1 MGTCEMCGNERIS
14 TKKAIVSNT
23 VVQSCS
29 RCIESMS
36 LRIKYDAPAVNNE
49 TSEISVVQ
57 GKGITGIDIMT
68 KESNELIPG
77 FNKKIIQSRKIKNW
91 TQQDLARRINE
102 KINVIQKIEG
112 GSRPQDSVLVKIEKI
127 LDLQLLVELSTPNSR
142 MIAKSDSK
150 EMTIADISNQEAKS
164 EFVKKNKKK
173 MRRLGVSRRTS
184 RKRSEKI
191 D

>member
-49 TSEISVVQ
+49 TSEKSVVQ

-77 FNKKIIQSRKIKNW
+77 FNKKIIESRKIKNW

>member
-36 LRIKYDAPAVNNE
+36 LRFKYDAPAVNNE

-77 FNKKIIQSRKIKNW
+77 FNKKIIESRKIKNW

-112 GSRPQDSVLVKIEKI
+112 GSRPQDSVLVKIDKI

>member
-36 LRIKYDAPAVNNE
+36 LRIKYDTPAVNNE

-77 FNKKIIQSRKIKNW
+77 FNKKIIESRKIKNW

>member
-1 MGTCEMCGNERIS
+1 M
-14 TKKAIVSNT
+14 
-23 VVQSCS
+23 
-29 RCIESMS
+29 
-36 LRIKYDAPAVNNE
+36 
-49 TSEISVVQ
+49 
-57 GKGITGIDIMT
+57 
-68 KESNELIPG
+68 
-77 FNKKIIQSRKIKNW
+77 
-91 TQQDLARRINE
+91 
-102 KINVIQKIEG
+102 
-112 GSRPQDSVLVKIEKI
+112 VKIEKI

>member
-77 FNKKIIQSRKIKNW
+77 FNKKIIESRKIKNW

>member
-112 GSRPQDSVLVKIEKI
+112 GSRPQDSVLIKIEKI

>member
-23 VVQSCS
+23 IVQSCS

-36 LRIKYDAPAVNNE
+36 LKIKYDAPAINNE
-49 TSEISVVQ
+49 SKDISIVQ
-57 GKGITGIDIMT
+57 GKGITGMDIMT
-68 KESNELIPG
+68 KEAKELIPG
-77 FNKKIIQSRKIKNW
+77 FHKKIIETRVSKKW
-91 TQQDLARRINE
+91 SQQDLARRINE
-102 KINVIQKIEG
+102 KINVIQKIEA
-112 GSRPQDSVLVKIEKI
+112 GSRPQDSVLMKIEKI
-127 LDLQLLVELSTPNSR
+127 LDLQLLVELSTSNSR

-150 EMTIADISNQEAKS
+150 EMTIADISNKETKV
-164 EFVKKNKKK
+164 EIVKKNKKK
-173 MRRLGVSRRTS
+173 MRRIGVSRRTS

>member
-36 LRIKYDAPAVNNE
+36 LRIKHDTPAVNNE

-77 FNKKIIQSRKIKNW
+77 FNKKIIESRKIKNW

>member
-77 FNKKIIQSRKIKNW
+77 FNKKIIESRKIKNW

-102 KINVIQKIEG
+102 KINVIQEIEG

>member
-36 LRIKYDAPAVNNE
+36 LRVKFDSPAVNKE

-77 FNKKIIQSRKIKNW
+77 FHKKIIESRKVKNW

-112 GSRPQDSVLVKIEKI
+112 GSRPQDTVLIKIEKI
-127 LDLQLLVELSTPNSR
+127 LDLQLLVELSTPNNR
-142 MIAKSDSK
+142 MIVKSNSK
-150 EMTIADISNQEAKS
+150 EMTIADISNQETKS
-164 EFVKKNKKK
+164 EVVKKNKKK
-173 MRRLGVSRRTS
+173 MRRIGVSRRTS